1 MKGFNMKRFTI
12 LTLFL
17 IGCSSTSSN
26 FLDFQGPKKTQ
37 SDTTIEDFKSRV
49 GYLASDKLGGR
60 SAGSKG
66 DILARDYMV
75 DLFEKSSSSV
85 TIQEFEVITN
95 RRTQET
101 AITYNVIGVL
111 PGNDPELKDE
121 FVIVGGHYDT
131 TPNPPKARRLFFD
144 NINNGAD
151 DNASGTAMVLELF
164 EKYAS
169 TNSHKRTLVFILFGG
184 EELGLLGSK
193 HYAENPTINLDKV
206 QLMVNLD
213 MIGRLDEDKNVYLGG
228 VPTAYGLDKA
238 IKPFIESSKLNVTS
252 YQHTASGVR
261 SLFSRSDHYNFYKK
275 DVPSLFFFTGI
286 HKDYHTPRDEAN
298 LVNYE
303 GLKLISDLAEKVID
317 NAANRNDRFEF
328 RELPKLEEESERTP
342 ARMKVSLGIMPD
354 YAHQGSGLK
363 IDSVIDKRPAKN
375 SGMKDGDVVIKIQD
389 TMIDDIYKYME
400 ILSKIEPGTK
410 VQATVLRNN
419 EELNIDV
426 QF

>member
-1 MKGFNMKRFTI
+1 
-12 LTLFL
+12 
-17 IGCSSTSSN
+17 
-26 FLDFQGPKKTQ
+26 
-37 SDTTIEDFKSRV
+37 
-49 GYLASDKLGGR
+49 
-60 SAGSKG
+60 
-66 DILARDYMV
+66 
-75 DLFEKSSSSV
+75 
-85 TIQEFEVITN
+85 
-95 RRTQET
+95 
-101 AITYNVIGVL
+101 
-111 PGNDPELKDE
+111 
-121 FVIVGGHYDT
+121 
-131 TPNPPKARRLFFD
+131 
-144 NINNGAD
+144 
-151 DNASGTAMVLELF
+151 MVLELF

>member
-1 MKGFNMKRFTI
+1 MKRFTI

-37 SDTTIEDFKSRV
+37 SDTTVEDFKSRV

-111 PGNDPELKDE
+111 PGNDPVLKDE

-193 HYAENPTINLDKV
+193 HYADNPTINLDKV

-354 YAHQGSGLK
+354 YAHQGSGIK

-410 VQATVLRNN
+410 VQATILRNN

>member
-1 MKGFNMKRFTI
+1 MKWFNMKRFTI

-37 SDTTIEDFKSRV
+37 SDTTVEDFKSRV

-111 PGNDPELKDE
+111 PGNDPVLKDE

-375 SGMKDGDVVIKIQD
+375 SGMKDGDVLIKIQD

-410 VQATVLRNN
+410 VQTTVLRNN

>member
-1 MKGFNMKRFTI
+1 MKRFTI

-26 FLDFQGPKKTQ
+26 FWDFQGPKKTQ

-111 PGNDPELKDE
+111 PGNDPLLKDE

-238 IKPFIESSKLNVTS
+238 IKPFIESSNLNVTS

-261 SLFSRSDHYNFYKK
+261 SLFSRSDHYNFYRK

-389 TMIDDIYKYME
+389 IMIDDIYKYME

>member
-111 PGNDPELKDE
+111 PGNDPLLKDE

-238 IKPFIESSKLNVTS
+238 IKPFIESSNLNVTS

-261 SLFSRSDHYNFYKK
+261 SLFSRSDHYNFYRK

-389 TMIDDIYKYME
+389 IMIDDIYKYME

>member
-1 MKGFNMKRFTI
+1 MKRFTI

-37 SDTTIEDFKSRV
+37 SDTTVEDFKSRV

-85 TIQEFEVITN
+85 SIQEFEVITN

-111 PGNDPELKDE
+111 PGNDPVLKDE

-354 YAHQGSGLK
+354 YSHQGSGLK

-410 VQATVLRNN
+410 VQATILRNN

>member
-1 MKGFNMKRFTI
+1 MKRFTI

-37 SDTTIEDFKSRV
+37 SDTTVEDFKSRV

-111 PGNDPELKDE
+111 PGNDPVLKDE

-131 TPNPPKARRLFFD
+131 TPNPPKARKLFFD

-410 VQATVLRNN
+410 VQTTVLRNN

>member
-1 MKGFNMKRFTI
+1 MRILIF

-17 IGCSSTSSN
+17 AGCSASSSN
-26 FLDFQGPKKTQ
+26 FLDFTSPKKTQ
-37 SDTTIEDFKSRV
+37 AETSVEDFKSRV

-66 DILARDYMV
+66 DILARDYMI

-85 TIQEFEVITN
+85 EVQDFEVITN
-95 RRTQET
+95 RRTGET
-101 AITYNVIGVL
+101 AMTHNVIGVL
-111 PGNDPELKDE
+111 PGSDPLLKDE
-121 FVIVGGHYDT
+121 YVIIGGHYDT

-169 TNSHKRTLVFILFGG
+169 TNNHKRTLVFILFGG

-193 HYAENPTINLDKV
+193 YFTENPTIDLNKV

-213 MIGRLDEDKNVYLGG
+213 MIGRLDEEKNVYLGG
-228 VPTAYGLDKA
+228 VPTAYGLSETL
-238 IKPFIESSKLNVTS
+238 KPFFEESELNVTS
-252 YQHTASGVR
+252 YEHTASGVR
-261 SLFSRSDHYNFYKK
+261 SLFSRSDHYNFYRK

-298 LVNYE
+298 LVNYQ

-317 NAANRNDRFEF
+317 NAANRNDRLEF
-328 RELPKLEEESERTP
+328 KALPKLEEESEKTP
-342 ARMKVSLGIMPD
+342 ARMKVSFGIMPD

-363 IDSVIDKRPAKN
+363 IDAVLDNRPAKN
-375 SGMKDGDVVIKIQD
+375 SGMKDGDVIIKIQD
-389 TMIDDIYKYME
+389 IAVDDIYKYME
-400 ILSKIEPGTK
+400 ILSKIEPGSK
-410 VQATVLRNN
+410 SQATVLRND
-419 EELNIDV
+419 EELMLDV

>member
-1 MKGFNMKRFTI
+1 MKRFTI

-37 SDTTIEDFKSRV
+37 SDTTVEDFKSRV

-111 PGNDPELKDE
+111 PGNDPLLKDE

-213 MIGRLDEDKNVYLGG
+213 MIGRLDEDNNVYLGG

-410 VQATVLRNN
+410 VQATILRNN

>member
-1 MKGFNMKRFTI
+1 MKRFTI

-37 SDTTIEDFKSRV
+37 SDTTVEDFKSRV

-85 TIQEFEVITN
+85 SIQEFEVITN

-111 PGNDPELKDE
+111 PGNDPVLKDE

-354 YAHQGSGLK
+354 YAHQGSGIK

-410 VQATVLRNN
+410 VQATILRNN

>member
-1 MKGFNMKRFTI
+1 MKRFTI

-37 SDTTIEDFKSRV
+37 SDTTVEDFKSRV

-85 TIQEFEVITN
+85 SIQEFEVITN

-101 AITYNVIGVL
+101 AITYNIIGVL
-111 PGNDPELKDE
+111 PGNDPVLKDE

>member
-1 MKGFNMKRFTI
+1 MKRFTI

-37 SDTTIEDFKSRV
+37 SDTTVEDFKSRV

-111 PGNDPELKDE
+111 PGNDPVLKDE

-375 SGMKDGDVVIKIQD
+375 SGMKDGDVLIKIQD

-410 VQATVLRNN
+410 VQATILRNN

>member
-1 MKGFNMKRFTI
+1 MKWFNMKRFTI

-37 SDTTIEDFKSRV
+37 SDTTVEDFKSRV

-111 PGNDPELKDE
+111 PGNDPVLKDE

-410 VQATVLRNN
+410 VQTTVLRNN

>member
-1 MKGFNMKRFTI
+1 MKGINMRSLIF
-12 LTLFL
+12 LTLFFT
-17 IGCSSTSSN
+17 GCSTTSSN
-26 FLDFQGPKKTQ
+26 FLDFSTTNKTQ
-37 SDTTIEDFKSRV
+37 VETTEEDFKARV

-66 DILARDYMV
+66 DKLARDYMV
-75 DLFEKSSSSV
+75 NLFEKSSSSV
-85 TIQEFEVITN
+85 QVQDFEVITN

-101 AITYNVIGVL
+101 AVTHNVIGVL
-111 PGNDPELKDE
+111 PGNDPLLKDE
-121 FVIVGGHYDT
+121 YVIIGGHYDT

-169 TNSHKRTLVFILFGG
+169 TKNHKRTLVFILFGG

-193 HYAENPTINLDKV
+193 FYAENPTIDLGKV

-213 MIGRLDEDKNVYLGG
+213 MVGRLDKEKNVYLGG
-228 VPTAYGLDKA
+228 VPTAYGFSETL
-238 IKPFIESSKLNVTS
+238 KPLFEESELNVTS
-252 YQHTASGVR
+252 YEHTASGVR
-261 SLFSRSDHYNFYKK
+261 SLFSRSDHYNFYRK

-286 HKDYHTPRDEAN
+286 HKDYHSPRDEAD

-303 GLKLISDLAEKVID
+303 GLKLISDLAEKVIN
-317 NAANRNDRFEF
+317 NAANRNDRLEF
-328 RELPKLEEESERTP
+328 KALPKLEEESEKTP
-342 ARMKVSLGIMPD
+342 ARMKVSFGVMPD

-363 IDSVIDKRPAKN
+363 IDAVLDNRPAKN
-375 SGMKDGDVVIKIQD
+375 SGMKDGDVILKIQD
-389 TMIDDIYKYME
+389 IVVEDIYKYME
-400 ILSKIEPGTK
+400 ILSKIEPGSK
-410 VQATVLRNN
+410 AQATILRND
-419 EELNIDV
+419 EELTIDV

>member
-37 SDTTIEDFKSRV
+37 SDTTVEDFKSRV

-111 PGNDPELKDE
+111 PGNDPVLKDE

-354 YAHQGSGLK
+354 YAHQGSGIK

>member
-1 MKGFNMKRFTI
+1 MKRFTI

-37 SDTTIEDFKSRV
+37 SDTTVEDFKSRV

-75 DLFEKSSSSV
+75 DLFEKFSSSV

-111 PGNDPELKDE
+111 PGNDPVLKDE

-193 HYAENPTINLDKV
+193 HYADNPTINLDKV

-342 ARMKVSLGIMPD
+342 PRMKVSLGIMPD
-354 YAHQGSGLK
+354 YAHQGSGIK

-410 VQATVLRNN
+410 VQATILRNN

>member
-1 MKGFNMKRFTI
+1 MRILIF

-17 IGCSSTSSN
+17 AGCSASSSN
-26 FLDFQGPKKTQ
+26 FLDFTSPKKTQ
-37 SDTTIEDFKSRV
+37 AETSVEDFKSRV

-66 DILARDYMV
+66 DILARDYMI
-75 DLFEKSSSSV
+75 DLFQKSSSSV
-85 TIQEFEVITN
+85 EVQDFEVITN
-95 RRTQET
+95 RRTGET
-101 AITYNVIGVL
+101 AMTHNVIGVL
-111 PGNDPELKDE
+111 PGSDPLLKDE
-121 FVIVGGHYDT
+121 YVIIGGHYDT

-169 TNSHKRTLVFILFGG
+169 TNNHKRTLVFILFGG

-193 HYAENPTINLDKV
+193 YYTENPTIDLNKV

-213 MIGRLDEDKNVYLGG
+213 MIGRLDEEKNVYLGG
-228 VPTAYGLDKA
+228 VPTAYGLSETL
-238 IKPFIESSKLNVTS
+238 KPFFEESELNVTS
-252 YQHTASGVR
+252 YEHTASGVR
-261 SLFSRSDHYNFYKK
+261 SLFSRSDHYNFYRK

-298 LVNYE
+298 LVNYQ

-317 NAANRNDRFEF
+317 NAANRNDRLKFKA
-328 RELPKLEEESERTP
+328 LPKLEEESEKTP
-342 ARMKVSLGIMPD
+342 ARMKVSFGIMPD

-363 IDSVIDKRPAKN
+363 IDAVLDNRPAKN
-375 SGMKDGDVVIKIQD
+375 SGMKDGDVIIKIQD
-389 TMIDDIYKYME
+389 IAVDDIYKYME
-400 ILSKIEPGTK
+400 ILSKIEPGSK
-410 VQATVLRNN
+410 SKATVLRND
-419 EELNIDV
+419 EELTIDV

>member
-1 MKGFNMKRFTI
+1 MKRFTI

-17 IGCSSTSSN
+17 IGCSSTSSS

-37 SDTTIEDFKSRV
+37 SDTTVEDFKSRV

-75 DLFEKSSSSV
+75 NLFEKSSSSV

-111 PGNDPELKDE
+111 PGNDPVLKDE

-354 YAHQGSGLK
+354 YSHQGSGLK

-400 ILSKIEPGTK
+400 ILSKIEPGSK

>member
-1 MKGFNMKRFTI
+1 MKRFTI

-37 SDTTIEDFKSRV
+37 SDTTVEDFKSRV

-85 TIQEFEVITN
+85 SIQEFEVITN

-111 PGNDPELKDE
+111 PGNDPVLKDE

-261 SLFSRSDHYNFYKK
+261 SLFSRSDHYNFYRK

-354 YAHQGSGLK
+354 YSHQGSGLK

-400 ILSKIEPGTK
+400 ILSKIEPGSK

>member
-1 MKGFNMKRFTI
+1 MKRFTI

-26 FLDFQGPKKTQ
+26 FLYFQGPKKTQ
-37 SDTTIEDFKSRV
+37 SDTTVEDFKSRV

-66 DILARDYMV
+66 DILARNYMV

-85 TIQEFEVITN
+85 TVQEFEVITN
-95 RRTQET
+95 RRTKDT

-111 PGNDPELKDE
+111 PGKDPLLKDE

-169 TNSHKRTLVFILFGG
+169 TNNHKRTLVFILFGG

-193 HYAENPTINLDKV
+193 HYAENPTIDLDKV

-228 VPTAYGLDKA
+228 VPTAYGLDEA
-238 IKPFIESSKLNVTS
+238 IKPFIKSSKLNVTS

-261 SLFSRSDHYNFYKK
+261 SLFSRSDHYNFYRK

-286 HKDYHTPRDEAN
+286 HKDYHTPRDEAD

-303 GLKLISDLAEKVID
+303 GLKLISDLAENVIN
-317 NAANRNDRFEF
+317 NAANREDRFKF
-328 RELPKLEEESERTP
+328 MALPKLEEEPERTP
-342 ARMKVSLGIMPD
+342 VRMKVSLGVMPD
-354 YAHQGSGLK
+354 YSHQGKGLK
-363 IDSVIDKRPAKN
+363 IDSVIDNRPAKN
-375 SGMKDGDVVIKIQD
+375 SGMKDGDIVIKIQD
-389 TMIDDIYKYME
+389 TVIDDIYKYME
-400 ILSKIEPGTK
+400 ILSKIEPGSKAQTI
-410 VQATVLRNN
+410 VLRND
-419 EELNIDV
+419 EELMIDV

>member
-37 SDTTIEDFKSRV
+37 SDTTVEDFKSRV

-85 TIQEFEVITN
+85 SIQEFEVITN

-111 PGNDPELKDE
+111 PGNDPVLKDE

-193 HYAENPTINLDKV
+193 HYADNPTINLDKV

-410 VQATVLRNN
+410 VQATILRNN

>member
-1 MKGFNMKRFTI
+1 MKKLTV

-26 FLDFQGPKKTQ
+26 FLDFKATKKTQ
-37 SDTTIEDFKSRV
+37 SDTTVEDFKSRV

-75 DLFEKSSSSV
+75 DLFKKSTSSV
-85 TIQEFEVITN
+85 TVQEFEVITN
-95 RRTQET
+95 RRTKDT
-101 AITYNVIGVL
+101 AITYNIIGVL
-111 PGNDPELKDE
+111 PGNDPLLKDE

-169 TNSHKRTLVFILFGG
+169 TNNHKRTLVFILFGG

-193 HYAENPTINLDKV
+193 HYAENPTIKLDKV

-213 MIGRLDEDKNVYLGG
+213 MVGRLDENKNVYLGG
-228 VPTAYGLDKA
+228 VPTAYGFIETL
-238 IKPFIESSKLNVTS
+238 KPFFEQSELNVTS
-252 YQHTASGVR
+252 YEHTASGVR
-261 SLFSRSDHYNFYKK
+261 SLFSRSDHYNFYRK

-286 HKDYHTPRDEAN
+286 HKDYHTPRDEAD
-298 LVNYE
+298 LINYN

-317 NAANRNDRFEF
+317 NAANRSDRLEF
-328 RELPKLEEESERTP
+328 RALPKLEEESERTP
-342 ARMKVSLGIMPD
+342 ARMKVSFGVMPD

-363 IDSVIDKRPAKN
+363 IDAVLDNRPAKN
-375 SGMKDGDVVIKIQD
+375 SGMKDGDIIIKIQD
-389 TMIDDIYKYME
+389 IVVDDIYKYME
-400 ILSKIEPGTK
+400 ILSKIEPGSK
-410 VQATVLRNN
+410 AQATVLRND
-419 EELNIDV
+419 EELTIDV

>member
-1 MKGFNMKRFTI
+1 MKRFTI

-111 PGNDPELKDE
+111 PGNDPVLKDE

-375 SGMKDGDVVIKIQD
+375 SGMKDGDVVIRIQD